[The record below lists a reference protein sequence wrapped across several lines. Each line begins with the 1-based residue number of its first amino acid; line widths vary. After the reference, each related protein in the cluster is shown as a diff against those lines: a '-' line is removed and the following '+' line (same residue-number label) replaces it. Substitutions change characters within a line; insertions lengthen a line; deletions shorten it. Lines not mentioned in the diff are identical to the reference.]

1 MNIKKII
8 NNFLSNYNYKIVNNS
23 NYQKNLNLLKKAN
36 KVNDDLNFRILCQFS
51 KNRLKLK
58 NTVKYSKSQ
67 SLQDLFVL
75 SCLNFKKKGFFVE
88 IGAAD
93 GVYISNTFL
102 LEKKFKWNGILAE
115 PLKRFHK
122 SLRYNRSAKI
132 VTDLVYSVSNKKL
145 LFREVPNSENSSVL
159 FSTIDH
165 FSSNDLHSKSRN
177 KGKLYRLNTISL
189 NDLLTKYRST
199 HVIDY
204 LSIDTEGSEYEILKS
219 VNFKKYI
226 FKVITCEHNYTKNR
240 DKIYKLLTSNGYK
253 RVLKEISKED
263 DWYIYVKKF

>member
-1 MNIKKII
+1 MDIKKII
-8 NNFLSNYNYKIVNNS
+8 NNFLSTYGYRIVNNS
-23 NYQKNLNLLKKAN
+23 NYQKNLNLLKYVTKI
-36 KVNDDLNFRILCQFS
+36 NDDLNFNILCQFS
-51 KNRLKLK
+51 KNYLKLK
-58 NTVKYSKSQ
+58 KTLKYSNSQ

-75 SCLNFKKKGFFVE
+75 SYLNFKKKGFFIE

-93 GVYISNTFL
+93 GVYISNTIL

-122 SLRYNRSAKI
+122 SLKNNRNAKI
-132 VTDLVYSVSNKKL
+132 ETDLVYSKSNKKL
-145 LFREVPNSENSSVL
+145 LFREVLNSENSSAI

-165 FSSNDLHSKSRN
+165 FSSNDLHSKSRKESN
-177 KGKLYRLNTISL
+177 LYELNTISL
-189 NDLLTKYRST
+189 NDLLTKYSSP

-204 LSIDTEGSEYEILKS
+204 LSIDTEGSEYKILKS

-253 RVLKEISKED
+253 RVLKKISKED
-263 DWYIYVKKF
+263 DWYIYNKKL